1 MRLGRT
7 LCVLLSAL
15 CVCHVKSS
23 IIKIGI
29 IVFCLWHMFAVL
41 AYSLPLSA
49 KDPLTTALRDAWRP
63 RVMPYLFAT
72 SQWQQWNLFS
82 PDPLRR
88 VTSYI
93 LETRKSDTEEWK
105 PFAVLDRK
113 SVMWSA
119 LSREMKLLG
128 NIEEEQYAPVRR
140 ALLQNYCDMLNLPTG
155 TQMRLSKDFYVL
167 PQPPAPLPLQFWKA
181 YRPQRS
187 ILHDTN
193 ITCNV
198 TPF

>member
-1 MRLGRT
+1 MLHACYNPSVSKT
-7 LCVLLSAL
+7 VLA
-15 CVCHVKSS
+15 KA
-23 IIKIGI
+23 GI
-29 IVFCLWHMFAVL
+29 VLFCLWHMFAVL
-41 AYSLPLSA
+41 AYSLPLNA
-49 KDPLTTALRDAWRP
+49 KGATITKIRDVVRP
-63 RVMPYLFAT
+63 MAMPYLFAT

-93 LETRKSDTEEWK
+93 LETRKTDNDAWV
-105 PFAVLDRK
+105 PFAVIDRK

-128 NIEEEQYAPVRR
+128 NMEEEQFAPVRR
-140 ALLQNYCDMLNLPTG
+140 ALLQTYCTMLNLPTG
-155 TQMRLSKDFYVL
+155 TQLRMSRDFYVL
-167 PQPPAPLPLQFWKA
+167 PQPPAPLPLEFWRT
-181 YRPQRS
+181 YVPEHT
-187 ILHDTN
+187 ITHDID